1 MIRFRIYYNQKNLK
15 NKRKKE
21 EKRIM
26 KNDLGLLIL
35 LGFKYRVF
43 F

>member
-21 EKRIM
+21 EGRK
-26 KNDLGLLIL
+26 KNNEKCFGSVDIIGI
-35 LGFKYRVF
+35 
-43 F
+43 